1 VAMTGKHTRETKL
14 KISRAMRGRKK
25 SKAHAAKVSATL
37 RRKWNLIRE
46 LEAAEAARN
55 AAA

>member
-1 VAMTGKHTRETKL
+1 MAMTGKHTRETKL